1 MVFTSPRRKQG
12 RNVSFESKKRVCI
25 TLNSYFNISV
35 TYNQNTSNIDNV
47 IGNSINSCINV
58 HTKSSIN
65 KLFTLDYETD
75 TQLITITNNEI
86 IYGNNRS
93 EEISSHQNSAEVI
106 DCTCDDNGINLL
118 NTIEKVY
125 ATSIHSID
133 STNDISMNYNDNF
146 VHKYYAQFLS

>member
-1 MVFTSPRRKQG
+1 M
-12 RNVSFESKKRVCI
+12 
-25 TLNSYFNISV
+25 
-35 TYNQNTSNIDNV
+35 
-47 IGNSINSCINV
+47 NV

-75 TQLITITNNEI
+75 TYLITITNNEI